1 VPVGIRGL
9 DRPFRI
15 DPIGKCLTLKDLKD
29 LICAARAL
37 AAIGSVVVAVA
48 EAEFDDLGPM
58 AVRGRVIPGDQ
69 RTFRSDF
76 GALADPKIGAL
87 QHDLAYGEIAD
98 RSDRCT
104 AMAVVEVLEQARKQL
119 AQVVQPV
126 QVLLL
131 PIPCVVEWL

>member
-1 VPVGIRGL
+1 LVVPFISFVI
-9 DRPFRI
+9 
-15 DPIGKCLTLKDLKD
+15 
-29 LICAARAL
+29 
-37 AAIGSVVVAVA
+37 VAVA

-69 RTFRSDF
+69 RTFRSDL

-98 RSDRCT
+98 RSDRRA
-104 AMAVVEVLEQARKQL
+104 AMAVVEALGQDRKQL
-119 AQVVQPV
+119 AQVGQPV
-126 QVLLL
+126 RVSFLL